1 MFAWGKMC
9 NDIRR
14 QRKQNCW
21 VLQASFLDCAE
32 RKFFV
37 LVGELQEVVSK
48 NGSQKS
54 RALSLS
60 G

>member
-1 MFAWGKMC
+1 MISDDRENRTAGSY
-9 NDIRR
+9 RPP
-14 QRKQNCW
+14 
-21 VLQASFLDCAE
+21 SSCAG

-37 LVGELQEVVSK
+37 LDGELQEVVSK